1 MKRNRLAGAV
11 LAGLTGVAGMVSVSH
26 AVNLNPDGLGQVL
39 LYPYYS
45 ARGGNDTLIS
55 VVNTTSAAKA
65 VKVRFIEGLNSR
77 EVLDFNVYMSP
88 FDVWAAAVTDVT
100 PRAAGGFDPDP
111 DGRADLVIPDTT
123 CTSPFL
129 FDPVT
134 QNADEGLQRFL
145 TIEVDG
151 ETDRTLSGHIE
162 IIEMGTLVD
171 VAGTDFTPAT
181 WATHTDN
188 PDFDPADPDSGPR
201 FVPIDC
207 AAINRQWSTVLGVDG
222 VWRSDEPGEGA
233 SVGIDP
239 ASGGLFGGGSVVNV
253 ADGTMFSYNATAID
267 AFYTATGSDHTFPG
281 SLEPSLIGD
290 PTGVQPIT
298 NTESNIFVDGT
309 VQTADWSNAP
319 SDLGTL
325 LALNATIT
333 RETVLNEYVYGG
345 GTNARTEWLLT
356 FPTKT
361 FHVNGDDPVAPFT
374 ELFGAD
380 DCEPVFFERNLFNRE
395 EQTSQPGSDG
405 PVVSPQEPG
414 DDPQEFELCF
424 ESQVVRFGAADE
436 FDELSESE
444 LFKEPTDRVVNIDP
458 VSELGFNTGWAR
470 LSFNPIAAD
479 GSEIAGAEVHESLPS
494 DGGSVYQG
502 LPVIGFSVTK
512 FSNGT
517 LVDDETGESVR
528 ANYAGSFM
536 HRGTRRITFEE
547 IVEEPTGN

>member
-1 MKRNRLAGAV
+1 MKRKTLTTAI
-11 LAGLTGVAGMVSVSH
+11 LAGLTGVAGMMSVAN
-26 AVNLNPDGLGQVL
+26 AVNVNPDGLGQVL

-45 ARGGNDTLIS
+45 ARGGNQTLIS
-55 VVNTTSAAKA
+55 VVNTTSDAKA
-65 VKVRFIEGLNSR
+65 VKIRFLDGLNSK
-77 EVLDFNVYMSP
+77 EVLDFNIYLSE
-88 FDVWAAAVTDVT
+88 FDVWAAAVTDVS

-129 FDPVT
+129 FDPET
-134 QNADEGLQRFL
+134 QNADEGQQRFL
-145 TIEVDG
+145 AIEVDDDV
-151 ETDRTLSGHIE
+151 DRTLSGHLE

-171 VAGTDFTPAT
+171 VTPDFTPAT
-181 WATHTDN
+181 WATHINN
-188 PDFDPADPDSGPR
+188 PEYDPDDPDAAPR
-201 FVPIDC
+201 FVPANC
-207 AAINRQWSTVLGVDG
+207 AAINGAWSTIAGVDG
-222 VWRSDEPGEGA
+222 EWLNNA
-233 SVGIDP
+233 SLGIDP
-239 ASGGLFGGGSVVNV
+239 ASGGLFGGGSVINV

-267 AFYTATGSDHTFPG
+267 AFYTGTGSDHTFPG

-298 NTESNIFVDGT
+298 NTESNIFVDGA
-309 VQTADWSNAP
+309 VQTADWSSAP

-345 GTNARTEWLLT
+345 GANARTEWLLT

-361 FHVNGDDPVAPFT
+361 FHVNGEAPIAPFT
-374 ELFGAD
+374 ELFGAEN
-380 DCEPVFFERNLFNRE
+380 CEPVFFERNLFNRE

-414 DDPQEFELCF
+414 DEPQEFELCF
-424 ESQVVRFGAADE
+424 ESQVVRFGPADE
-436 FDELSESE
+436 FDSLSESE

-458 VSELGFNTGWAR
+458 VSELGFDTGWTR

-479 GSEIAGAEVHESLPS
+479 GSQIAGEEVHESLPS

-517 LVDDETGESVR
+517 LVDDDTGESVR

-547 IVEEPTGN
+547 IVEEPAP